1 MGERPAPAGGDRLIP
16 GKSRR
21 NLLRSS
27 FMFAACTRPRKAFA
41 LLGTMLFLVVVASF
55 HSAADNDLARV
66 GADSRI
72 ALDSPGSG
80 ADTCPA
86 CALDGLAGVR
96 TTVAPPVGVLGLAE
110 RVSVPT
116 PARPFVEPRASVDSR
131 PPPTA

>member
-1 MGERPAPAGGDRLIP
+1 
-16 GKSRR
+16 
-21 NLLRSS
+21 
-27 FMFAACTRPRKAFA
+27 MFAACTRPRKAFA

-96 TTVAPPVGVLGLAE
+96 TTVTPSLGLLCFAE
-110 RVSVPT
+110 RLTSRIPV
-116 PARPFVEPRASVDSR
+116 RPFVAPRASVDSR